1 MDFGLTQAQKT
12 LQQAVRDFAKKEIE
26 PYVVEYDRKG
36 EFPKEIKKKMAEQGL
51 LGGIIPEEYGGEELD
66 VISWLIIVEELAK
79 ICPAAATIAASPS
92 SLHGQ
97 ALLLKGTEEQKITYL
112 KPLTQGK
119 MTAATAMTEP
129 SCGSDM
135 AAMKTKAL
143 RVDNGYVLQ
152 GQKTFI
158 TNGSVADFVIVFA
171 TVDPSLKHK
180 GITAFLVPKGT
191 PGMEARPIHGKLA
204 NRATDTAE
212 IFFDNCFIPTV
223 NRLGEEGE
231 GWKIIM
237 ASVLMARMHV
247 TARTIGIAQ
256 GAMDLAV
263 KYAKDRMAFGK
274 HIAEFQMIQS
284 MACDMYTKVEN
295 ARNLLYKA
303 VWMME
308 TNHPDLF
315 VQVSAAKLYAS
326 EIAVQ
331 VTNDAV
337 QIHGAYGIIDEYHV
351 ERLFRES
358 MIQQIVE
365 GTSQIHRMLVGE
377 IVLGLRTIKSR

>member
-171 TVDPSLKHK
+171 TVDPSSSIKELRH
-180 GITAFLVPKGT
+180 F
-191 PGMEARPIHGKLA
+191 
-204 NRATDTAE
+204 
-212 IFFDNCFIPTV
+212 
-223 NRLGEEGE
+223 
-231 GWKIIM
+231 
-237 ASVLMARMHV
+237 S
-247 TARTIGIAQ
+247 AQ
-256 GAMDLAV
+256 G
-263 KYAKDRMAFGK
+263 YARHGSQA
-274 HIAEFQMIQS
+274 HTRQ
-284 MACDMYTKVEN
+284 
-295 ARNLLYKA
+295 ARQPGDGY
-303 VWMME
+303 
-308 TNHPDLF
+308 
-315 VQVSAAKLYAS
+315 
-326 EIAVQ
+326 
-331 VTNDAV
+331 
-337 QIHGAYGIIDEYHV
+337 
-351 ERLFRES
+351 R
-358 MIQQIVE
+358 
-365 GTSQIHRMLVGE
+365 
-377 IVLGLRTIKSR
+377 